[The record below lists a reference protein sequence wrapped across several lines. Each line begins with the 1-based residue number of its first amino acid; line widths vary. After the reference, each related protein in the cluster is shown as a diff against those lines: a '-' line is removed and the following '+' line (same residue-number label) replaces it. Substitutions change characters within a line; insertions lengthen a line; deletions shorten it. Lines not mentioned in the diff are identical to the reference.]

1 MCVSKL
7 SELSHQQQI
16 TLRMRSILILGG
28 RSDFAGVVLD
38 ELAAVEGKCAS
49 GPPVPYEAI
58 K

>member
-16 TLRMRSILILGG
+16 TLRMRGILILGG

-38 ELAAVEGKCAS
+38 EFAPSKANVHLALLC
-49 GPPVPYEAI
+49 PTRQ
-58 K
+58 